1 MRKSL
6 IKIILLIG
14 AIFIA
19 MLIYSNTYAQYIF
32 EERMD
37 IANVN
42 IDKTPPV
49 VSIEKSIEE
58 ETSENVVV
66 KIHTN
71 EPIKEIEGWS
81 LNKQKNILSK
91 EYAQNIL
98 ETVEISDIYGNITNA
113 VIEINNID
121 KVAPVVKLESSS
133 VKLSEIDKSEETTTN
148 VIEDL
153 TKNIVVTNK
162 DINEQ
167 NSKEDKVNEEKSDIQ
182 KYDIEMV
189 LKISDENIYYI
200 NDIVNNISLLINN
213 EEVNDYTIQ
222 SDQLDENRVV
232 INILNITAL
241 GNLKLSI
248 NEGVFVDSVGNITGT
263 IEVTTV
269 LEGDLPSIEDNTK
282 DNIEQDKS
290 AGILPALV

>member
-37 IANVN
+37 VANVN

-49 VSIEKSIEE
+49 VRIEKSIEE

-66 KIHTN
+66 KIYTN
-71 EPIKEIEGWS
+71 EAVKEVEGWS

-91 EYAQNIL
+91 EYAKNIL
-98 ETVEISDIYGNITNA
+98 ETVEISDIYGNITNV

-121 KVAPVVKLESSS
+121 KVAPVVELESSS
-133 VKLSEIDKSEETTTN
+133 VKLSEIGKSEETRTD

-153 TKNIVVTNK
+153 LQNAIISSK
-162 DINEQ
+162 DI
-167 NSKEDKVNEEKSDIQ
+167 KEDKENEEKSDIQ
-182 KYDIEMV
+182 KYDIEMI

-200 NDIVNNISLLINN
+200 NDIVNNISLLIND

-222 SDQLDENRVV
+222 SEQLDENKV
-232 INILNITAL
+232 IIKILNIKAL

-248 NEGVFVDSVGNITGT
+248 NEGAFVDSVGNITGT
-263 IEVTTV
+263 TEVTTV
-269 LEGDLPSIEDNTK
+269 IEGDLPNIEDNTNTEK
-282 DNIEQDKS
+282 DSIEKSKS
-290 AGILPALV
+290 AGILPALL